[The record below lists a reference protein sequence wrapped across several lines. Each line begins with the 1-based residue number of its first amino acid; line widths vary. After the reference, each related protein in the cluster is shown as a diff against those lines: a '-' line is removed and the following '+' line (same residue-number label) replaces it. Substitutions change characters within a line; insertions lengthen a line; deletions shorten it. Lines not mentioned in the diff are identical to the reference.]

1 MIRVLI
7 SMLAASS
14 VACAVFSAPSRS
26 QSQTPMSQVATP
38 DGRKSL
44 VVAGGCF
51 WCLEVLFEE
60 LKGVQ
65 FVESCYAGGSRAGVS
80 YQEVCSGTTG
90 HAEAIRVVFDPKVI
104 AADDLLRIFFTIHD
118 PTTLNRQ
125 GPDSGTQ
132 YRSAIFYADEEEKAR
147 AERIRK
153 EIADEKIWQN
163 PLVTTVE
170 PLVNYTRAEEYHQDY
185 YARYEKASPEERAK
199 MNAGYCSA
207 IIQPKVLKFRQ
218 KFAHLLKK
226 SG

>member
-1 MIRVLI
+1 MIKVLI

-14 VACAVFSAPSRS
+14 VACAVFPAPSRS

-65 FVESCYAGGSRAGVS
+65 FVESCYVGGSRVGVT